1 MKRLFPSSPAV
12 EDQIQGR
19 LLYAGLIFILIH
31 AIILSLAPVVRSRG
45 LDLTINFVHWAGVI
59 VWAVCF
65 SFLHRQS
72 QKFLPN
78 RDPYLLPVFGLL
90 TGWGLLTIFRLLP
103 SYGFRQ
109 ALWLIVGSAAIT
121 TIIRT
126 PNFLLWLRRYKYIW
140 LICGLIVTAL
150 TFIVGIYP
158 GGAGPR
164 LWLGCCGIYLQ
175 PSEPLKLLL
184 IVYLAA
190 YLADRVLLKI
200 DFMKLIAPTLILT
213 GLALAILFAQR
224 DLGTTTVF
232 LLLYF
237 TMIYLATEDKKV
249 LIFGAIL
256 IISSGILGVLFVDV
270 IKFRVEAWLNPWLDP
285 SGKSYQIVQ
294 SLIAV
299 ASGGLLGRG
308 IGIGNPVVVPVAISD
323 FVFSAIAEETGLVGS
338 LALIT
343 LFATLIHRGFKIA
356 SHAVNNYHRYLAAG
370 ITAFLGIQ
378 LILIVG
384 GNLRMLPL
392 TGVTLPFVSY
402 GGSSLLTCSISI
414 VCLLLISNIG
424 EVEPAKMVNK
434 QPLILVSLLLLSGL
448 AGLSLLSGWW
458 SIVRSENLVNRTDN
472 PRRAINNLYVKR
484 GWLLDRNN
492 QALALTT
499 GTPGKYARVVTYPSL
514 GATVGYLS
522 PTYGQAGL
530 EASLD
535 PYLRGL
541 KGNTS
546 SSIWYNNL
554 IYGSPPPGLD
564 IRLSLDLELQNEAD
578 DLLRGHKGAA
588 VMLNAA
594 SGELLVLA
602 SHPYFDPNQID
613 SNWQMWINEV
623 DAPLVNRATQS
634 KYPLGTAQ
642 SVFML
647 AAIDNLDSL
656 PPLPDQLTAAVGNS
670 VFTCAS
676 PFTEEISWGR
686 ALVNGC
692 PGPVLELSKQFSASE
707 LIALYNTLGFTTS
720 TSSLPLLQAD
730 PDIIQL
736 LDEPDK
742 AALGIDQIKV
752 TPLQVVIAAAAISAD
767 GKKPTPVITQAV
779 KTTTQGWVIFPRS
792 SSTAI
797 IKTDNARETANFLSI
812 TGKPVWEIT
821 GLSFTDSLPVTWYIA
836 GTTSDWKGTPLAVV
850 VLLEEDSP
858 DTARLIG
865 DGLMNAVL
873 KQAE

>member
-1 MKRLFPSSPAV
+1 MKSIFPSSPAA
-12 EDQIQGR
+12 EDQIQSR
-19 LLYAGLIFILIH
+19 LLYAALVFLIIHALIF
-31 AIILSLAPVVRSRG
+31 SLAPIVRSRG
-45 LDLTINFVHWAGVI
+45 LDVTFNFTQWLGI
-59 VWAVCF
+59 VVWVGCF
-65 SFLHRQS
+65 SYLHKQS
-72 QKFLPN
+72 QKRLPN
-78 RDPYLLPVFGLL
+78 RDPYLIPVFGFL
-90 TGWGLLTIFRLLP
+90 TGLGLLTIFRLLP
-103 SYGFRQ
+103 SYGIRQ
-109 ALWLIVGSAAIT
+109 SVWLILSSSVI
-121 TIIRT
+121 IFFIRT

-158 GGAGPR
+158 GGVGPR
-164 LWLGCCGIYLQ
+164 LWLGCCGVYLQ

-200 DFMKLIAPTLILT
+200 NFVKLILPTLILT

-232 LLLYF
+232 FLLYF
-237 TMIYLATEDKKV
+237 TMIFLATEDKKV
-249 LIFGAIL
+249 LIIGSIL
-256 IISSGILGVLFVDV
+256 ILIAGIIGMLYVEV
-270 IKFRVEAWLNPWLDP
+270 IRYRVEAWINPWLDP

-323 FVFSAIAEETGLVGS
+323 FIFSAIAEETGLIGS
-338 LALIT
+338 IGLII
-343 LFATLIHRGFKIA
+343 LFTILIHRGFKIA
-356 SHAVNNYHRYLAAG
+356 SRAVNNYHRYLAAG

-378 LILIVG
+378 FILIVG

-402 GGSSLLTCSISI
+402 GGSSLLTCSIGI
-414 VCLLLISNIG
+414 VSLLLISNIG

-434 QPLILVSLLLLSGL
+434 QPYILISMVLLSGFAVL
-448 AGLSLLSGWW
+448 ALLSGWW
-458 SIVRSENLVNRTDN
+458 SVVRSENLVNRTDN
-472 PRRAINNLYVKR
+472 PRRAINDLYVKR

-499 GTPGKYARVVTYPSL
+499 GTPGRYARVVTYPSL
-514 GATVGYLS
+514 GATLGYLS

-541 KGNTS
+541 RGNTS
-546 SSIWYNNL
+546 SSIWFNNL

-564 IRLSLDLELQNEAD
+564 VRLSLDLELQNTAD
-578 DLLRGHKGAA
+578 DLLRGHSGAI
-588 VMLNAA
+588 VMMNA
-594 SGELLVLA
+594 SNGELLVVA

-613 SNWQMWINEV
+613 SNWSQWINEV
-623 DAPLVNRATQS
+623 EAPLVNRATQS

-642 SVFML
+642 SVFLL
-647 AAIDNLDSL
+647 AVTDSLESL
-656 PPLPDQLTAAVGNS
+656 PPLPDQLTAAIGDS
-670 VFTCAS
+670 VLTCAS
-676 PFTEEISWGR
+676 SFSGDVDWNH

-707 LIALYNTLGFTTS
+707 LITIYKTFGFTS
-720 TSSLPLLQAD
+720 SSSLPLLQAD
-730 PDIIQL
+730 PDVIQL
-736 LDEPDK
+736 LEEPSK

-752 TPLQVVIAAAAISAD
+752 TPLQAAIAAATISSD
-767 GKKPTPVITQAV
+767 GKKPAPVITLAV
-779 KTTTQGWVIFPRS
+779 NTPTQGWVIFPRS

-797 IKTDNARETANFLSI
+797 INANNAQATADFLSI
-812 TGKPVWEIT
+812 DGKPFWQTT
-821 GLSFTDSLPVTWYIA
+821 GLSFTENLPVTWFIA
-836 GTTSDWKGTPLAVV
+836 GTTGNWKGTPLSVV
-850 VLLEEDSP
+850 VLLEEDDP
-858 DTARLIG
+858 ETARSIGSDLI
-865 DGLMNAVL
+865 NAVL